1 MREIMRSL
9 LSSNLTVT
17 GIIMFAGSLV
27 VFLGSTFLLNA
38 TNVGKRLAF
47 LITGAGTFGWLVIN
61 SILFLLYAPRGPAP
75 ASIDGLNAF
84 EIRILPSTFFIGSS
98 ILFIMFMLALNRF
111 EQEQIEKGEQE
122 S

>member
-38 TNVGKRLAF
+38 TNVGKVFKDICSSMVCLMSFQSANYP
-47 LITGAGTFGWLVIN
+47 T
-61 SILFLLYAPRGPAP
+61 PAQK
-75 ASIDGLNAF
+75 
-84 EIRILPSTFFIGSS
+84 STFEANLHLRFTKLFHPS
-98 ILFIMFMLALNRF
+98 IAFFTSANRDVLGPIF
-111 EQEQIEKGEQE
+111 KY
-122 S
+122 

>member
-47 LITGAGTFGWLVIN
+47 LITGAGTFCCLVIN
-61 SILFLLYAPRGPAP
+61 SILFLLYARRGPAP
-75 ASIDGLNAF
+75 SSIDGLYAF
-84 EIRILPSTFFIGSS
+84 EIRILPLTFFIGSS

>member
-38 TNVGKRLAF
+38 TNVTVF
-47 LITGAGTFGWLVIN
+47 LSAAIVI
-61 SILFLLYAPRGPAP
+61 
-75 ASIDGLNAF
+75 
-84 EIRILPSTFFIGSS
+84 
-98 ILFIMFMLALNRF
+98 
-111 EQEQIEKGEQE
+111 
-122 S
+122 

>member
-84 EIRILPSTFFIGSS
+84 EIRILPLTFFIGSS
-98 ILFIMFMLALNRF
+98 ILFIMFLLALNRF
-111 EQEQIEKGEQE
+111 EQEQIDKGEQE

>member
-9 LSSNLTVT
+9 LSANLTVS

-84 EIRILPSTFFIGSS
+84 EIRVLPLTFLIGSS
-98 ILFIMFMLALNRF
+98 ILFVMFLLALNRF
-111 EQEQIEKGEQE
+111 EQEQTEKEEQE
-122 S
+122 N